1 MKNSH
6 IKMASLFLPLFSP
19 SSIPLMFPLPH
30 KFLISSSITIIT
42 FISKYKHTI
51 RVHLT
56 YSVYFVVFMC
66 TCVHGWPL
74 GIGYYMEKLPLWA
87 MYSYSFSCHWPFITL
102 PLGMGPRH
110 LDSQTL
116 WLGRTTD
123 YSSVSFNTTRVFLLI
138 L

>member
-1 MKNSH
+1 M
-6 IKMASLFLPLFSP
+6 KMASLFLPLLSP
-19 SSIPLMFPLPH
+19 PPIPLMFPLPR

-56 YSVYFVVFMC
+56 YPVHFVSLLC
-66 TCVHGWPL
+66 TCVHSWPL
-74 GIGYYMEKLPLWA
+74 GIGYYMENQPLWA
-87 MYSYSFSCHWPFITL
+87 MYSYSFGCHWPFITL

-110 LDSQTL
+110 LDYQTL

-123 YSSVSFNTTRVFLLI
+123 YPSVSFDTMRVFLLN